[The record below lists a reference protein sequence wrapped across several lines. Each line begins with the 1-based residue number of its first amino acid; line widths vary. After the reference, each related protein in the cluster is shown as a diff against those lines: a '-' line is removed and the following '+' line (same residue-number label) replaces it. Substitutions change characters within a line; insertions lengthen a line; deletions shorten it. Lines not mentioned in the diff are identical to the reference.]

1 MAPKAKDPAWVHA
14 EVVDGSMCCKY
25 CQKCIKGGRGGD
37 GIHRLKGHLD
47 GIKGQV
53 KSCEAPLE
61 VIGHIREEMKKVLH
75 DYQQDKAREKSIQA
89 EIGRKRAANPSFDY
103 EDSPSL
109 HSTGVRHRDSFHY
122 IPPPIDSENTINP
135 PKSKRR
141 E

>member
-1 MAPKAKDPAWVHA
+1 MH
-14 EVVDGSMCCKY
+14 
-25 CQKCIKGGRGGD
+25 KGGGGGG
-37 GIHRLKGHLD
+37 GIRRLKEHLA

-89 EIGRKRAANPSFDY
+89 EIGRKRAANPTFDY

-109 HSTGVRHRDSFHY
+109 HSTGGGVRNIDPFHY
-122 IPPPIDSENTINP
+122 VPPPLDSENTMNP
-135 PKSKRR
+135 PNK
-141 E
+141 